1 MTGQPAL
8 SPRRGLS
15 APPRPRARNDNL
27 FLLDTYSHV
36 ATWTKLADGLDNAQT
51 PCYIPNIVRKT
62 YWKRKIH
69 TILNDDE
76 LSPRERRHQRT
87 EQAIL
92 IAARDIITED
102 GVDKLSMRA
111 IADRIDY
118 SPAGLYEYFG
128 SKEEIIGAVCREG
141 HRTLRRY
148 MAQVDQALPPDQY
161 MVELG
166 MAYVDFAIHNPEY
179 FLLIFTTMNSEP
191 DAYKQTASLPS
202 AEMMSEDSSF
212 PLLLAGVERAAQ
224 AGTIHFLPGL
234 GLLETA
240 YAFWSIAHGAAMLR
254 VTHLRYSHMDFDR
267 ADRLMFEAFVQGL
280 AQ

>member
-1 MTGQPAL
+1 
-8 SPRRGLS
+8 
-15 APPRPRARNDNL
+15 
-27 FLLDTYSHV
+27 
-36 ATWTKLADGLDNAQT
+36 
-51 PCYIPNIVRKT
+51 
-62 YWKRKIH
+62 
-69 TILNDDE
+69 
-76 LSPRERRHQRT
+76 
-87 EQAIL
+87 
-92 IAARDIITED
+92 
-102 GVDKLSMRA
+102 MRA
-111 IADRIDY
+111 IAERIDY

-179 FLLIFTTMNSEP
+179 YLLIFTTMTSGPNS
-191 DAYKQTASLPS
+191 YRQTVALPS

-212 PLLLAGVERAAQ
+212 PLLLAGVERAVQ
-224 AGTIHFLPGL
+224 AGTTHFLPGL

-254 VTHLRYSHMDFDR
+254 VTHLRHSQMDFDR
-267 ADRLMFEAFVQGL
+267 TDRLMFAAFVRGL